1 MSNKQSVA
9 IVGMCKNVEEHLEKN
24 VFKTLNEIK
33 EKFGKVYLYIF
44 TNDNTDNTLTL
55 LEKYKKDNE
64 NDYEDITIENE
75 TPLKDKS
82 LHRQNLTILVY
93 GRNKCL
99 EYARSKNVDYMCMCD
114 LDNVLFQSQDTNID
128 DMLEFINK
136 NDNVVSI
143 SKADKKDCFYD
154 KFSYRTERFNRCM
167 FTYKDHSEW
176 WGEVLQE
183 EFTKVNSYFGGMCFY
198 KMKLIPNNARYD
210 RKDKQNRNCCEH
222 VAFNEMLNGEH
233 YLFCNNFK

>member
-1 MSNKQSVA
+1 MSNLQSVA
-9 IVGMCKNVEEHLEKN
+9 IVGMCKNVEEFLEIN

-33 EKFGKVYLYIF
+33 SKFGKVYLYIF

-64 NDYEDITIENE
+64 NVYEDITIENE

-82 LHRQNLTILVY
+82 LNRQNLSILVY

-99 EYARSKNVDYMCMCD
+99 EYARSKNVDYMCVCD

-128 DMLEFINK
+128 DMLGFINK
-136 NDNVVSI
+136 NKDVVCI
-143 SKADKKDCFYD
+143 SKADKANSFYD
-154 KFSYRTERFNRCM
+154 KYSYRTERFTKCM

-183 EFTKVNSYFGGMCFY
+183 EFTKVHSYFGGMCFY
-198 KMKLIPNNARYD
+198 KMRLIPYNACYNN
-210 RKDKQNRNCCEH
+210 KDSLNRNCCEH
-222 VAFNEMLNGEH
+222 IAFNQMIDGEH
-233 YLFCNNFK
+233 YIFCNNFK